1 MIETCACAN
10 PTTWSKALYH
20 LLGEEVVCIECNSA
34 HGPRHASA
42 ARDRLAAGGR
52 LYLTEEE
59 LNPGPRAG
67 ATTSADMT
75 EEQKKRQRQL
85 AGLPGSG
92 AGIRR
97 GAYPGAAQAADLG
110 RHRELARAGR
120 RRSC

>member
-59 LNPGPRAG
+59 LNPGPPAG

-85 AGLPGSG
+85 AGLPDLEPVSAEALTPEQRRQQIL
-92 AGIRR
+92 AGI
-97 GAYPGAAQAADLG
+97 
-110 RHRELARAGR
+110 E
-120 RRSC
+120 S